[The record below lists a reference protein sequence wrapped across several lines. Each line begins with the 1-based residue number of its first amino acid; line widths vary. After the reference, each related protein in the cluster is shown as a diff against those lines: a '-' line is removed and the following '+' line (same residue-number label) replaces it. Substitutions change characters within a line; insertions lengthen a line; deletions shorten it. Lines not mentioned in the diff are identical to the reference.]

1 MKKII
6 ISLAFALAG
15 MTSTFAAK
23 AYPEPFTVTQ
33 SDGTSLTV
41 TLHGDENFSWSTT
54 SDGVLLVQIGSNY
67 YVAEVEEDGTLK
79 ATPQLAHN
87 AELRSETE
95 NNLAKSQDR
104 KKFYEATN
112 GQWTALSKSLGTEI
126 STSNN
131 YFPHIGSGENSPRV
145 LVLLVQFPDCKFQ
158 SSDPKT
164 AFNYYLNATKGETAP
179 EALTSYY
186 KGANLGS
193 VREYFKDMSNGAFT
207 PIFDIAGVVTVS
219 KSYTYYGEDLTP
231 TIRDYNLKELATEAC
246 KLAQSELGVNF
257 SDYDLNNDQAA
268 DLVYIIHAGYGQ
280 NLGNATNTI
289 WSKTMLGA
297 NLELNDNQSVRTCA
311 FNCELNATPAVPN
324 KYITGIG
331 LFSHE
336 FSHCMGM
343 PDLYPSNEKAY
354 LDNQE
359 PEYWDLMDAGEY
371 LRNGYKP
378 APYSPWEMDVMGWDC
393 DIETL
398 GSTPR
403 QITLPPCHKERKVY
417 KIEAPDGQYL
427 LLQNV
432 QQKGWWAG
440 IYNHGLLIQRID
452 YSSASVDTRHQM
464 NNNPYN
470 PEITILPA
478 DGIVINGYLSG
489 DGEQYQYTR
498 AQYLDSHYGDPFPG
512 SENVTSLTEAKLN
525 RDVTLNNLLYNIQ
538 ENEDG
543 SISFDYLKDFTT
555 GIDHTAIVNQEHADN
570 RIFSLDGRYLGTD
583 KSQIGKG
590 IYIIGG
596 KKVVVK

>member
-1 MKKII
+1 MKKILLT
-6 ISLAFALAG
+6 LAFALAG
-15 MTSTFAAK
+15 MASSFAAK

-67 YVAEVEEDGTLK
+67 YVAQVEEDGSLK

-87 AELRSETE
+87 VELRSETE
-95 NNLAKSQDR
+95 KSLAKSQDR
-104 KKFYEATN
+104 KKFYEATD
-112 GQWTALSKSLGTEI
+112 GQWTALSKSLGTGI
-126 STSNN
+126 STSRK
-131 YFPHIGSGENSPRV
+131 YFPHTGNGENSPRV

-164 AFNYYLNATKGETAP
+164 VFNYYLNATKGEAAP
-179 EALTSYY
+179 EALTSCY
-186 KGANLGS
+186 KGTNLGS

-207 PIFDIAGVVTVS
+207 PIFDVAGVVTVS
-219 KSYTYYGEDLTP
+219 KSYTYYGEDIP
-231 TIRDYNLKELATEAC
+231 TRDYNLVELATETC
-246 KLAQSELGVNF
+246 KLAQSELGIDF
-257 SDYDLNNDQAA
+257 SKYDLNNDKAA

-289 WSKTMLGA
+289 WSKTMIGA
-297 NLELNDNQSVRTCA
+297 NLELDDDQSVYTCA
-311 FNCELNATPAVPN
+311 FNCELNATPAVPG

-336 FSHCMGM
+336 FSHCMGI
-343 PDLYPSNEKAY
+343 PDLYPSNENAY

-398 GSTPR
+398 DNTPR

-452 YSSASVDTRHQM
+452 YSRSTVDTRYQL
-464 NNNPYN
+464 NNIPYN
-470 PEITILPA
+470 PEVTILPA
-478 DGIVINGYLSG
+478 DGVVINGYLAG
-489 DGEQYQYTR
+489 DGSQYQYTR

-525 RDVTLNNLLYNIQ
+525 KDVSLTNLLYNIK

-555 GIDHTAIVNQEHADN
+555 SIDNTSIVSKEHADN

-583 KSQIGKG
+583 KSQLGKG
-590 IYIIGG
+590 VYIIGG

>member
-67 YVAEVEEDGTLK
+67 YVAEVEEDGSLK

-95 NNLAKSQDR
+95 NSLAKSQDR

-219 KSYTYYGEDLTP
+219 KSYTYYGEDIP
-231 TIRDYNLKELATEAC
+231 TRDYNLPELATEAC

-257 SDYDLNNDQAA
+257 SDYDLNNDNAA

-297 NLELNDNQSVRTCA
+297 NLKLNDNQSVRTCA
-311 FNCELNATPAVPN
+311 FNCELNATPAAPN

-403 QITLPPCHKERKVY
+403 QITLPPYHKERKVY

-452 YSSASVDTRHQM
+452 YSNTYVNTRHQM
-464 NNNPYN
+464 NNIPYN

-498 AQYLDSHYGDPFPG
+498 AQYLDSHNGDPFPG

-525 RDVTLNNLLYNIQ
+525 RDVTLTNLLYNIQ

-555 GIDHTAIVNQEHADN
+555 GIDHAAIVNQEHADN